1 MYVLVGGAS
10 AMLISKVDMMMIGNL
25 MDLQHVAFYTVAFF
39 IGNVIR
45 VPGKA
50 IVSIAAP
57 LIAKAWEKNNI
68 SEIKAIYTKSSIN
81 QLLFGIWVSQL
92 FHIVLW

>member
-10 AMLISKVDMMMIGNL
+10 AMLISKVDMMMIANL

-50 IVSIAAP
+50 VVSIAAP
-57 LIAKAWEKNNI
+57 LIAKASEKNNI
-68 SEIKAIYTKSSIN
+68 SEINT
-81 QLLFGIWVSQL
+81 
-92 FHIVLW
+92 